1 VSADKAKIATPRN
14 VLLGVVLAA
23 TMSLGGFFEGRKL
36 TAYRDTVG
44 VWSLCDGHTA
54 GVKAGDTATPAQ
66 CQAWLQ
72 QEMGDALA
80 IVQRC
85 ITAPLNLGQL
95 AAFTD
100 AAYNLGPKVVCGSTL
115 QRKANAGDLAGACAE
130 LPRWVNAGGKPL
142 PGLVA
147 RREAERKLCMGEP
160 L

>member
-1 VSADKAKIATPRN
+1 MSKKPAAY
-14 VLLGVVLAA
+14 LLGAVIAVAA
-23 TMSLGGFFEGRKL
+23 AFGTHFEGQRL
-36 TAYRDTVG
+36 TAYQDTGG
-44 VWSLCDGHTA
+44 VWTLCDGHTA
-54 GVKAGDTATPAQ
+54 GVRPGDTATSAQ

-80 IVQRC
+80 TVQRC
-85 ITAPLNLGQL
+85 ITTPLSLGQL

-100 AAYNLGPKVVCGSTL
+100 AAYNAGPAIVCGSTL
-115 QRKANAGDLAGACAE
+115 QRKANAGDVAGACAE
-130 LPRWVNAGGKPL
+130 LPRWVYAGGKVL